1 MLGTRRVGD
10 ANVMRY
16 DAPSWVESRCGVLVV
31 LRRGDVVHGATAG
44 WCLGC
49 VRLRQAASG
58 LLCLCVRQAAKA
70 NRDLTS
76 FAPSCHDVDAYFGLF
91 ARC

>member
-1 MLGTRRVGD
+1 
-10 ANVMRY
+10 
-16 DAPSWVESRCGVLVV
+16 VLVM

-58 LLCLCVRQAAKA
+58 LLCLCESVRQAAKA

-76 FAPSCHDVDAYFGLF
+76 FALTWVLF
-91 ARC
+91 SASFLEDEGYP

>member
-1 MLGTRRVGD
+1 
-10 ANVMRY
+10 
-16 DAPSWVESRCGVLVV
+16 VLVM

-49 VRLRQAASG
+49 VRLRQAASV
-58 LLCLCVRQAAKA
+58 LLCLCERAGGVRQAAKA

-76 FAPSCHDVDAYFGLF
+76 FASWCHDVGAFSLEDEGY
-91 ARC
+91 